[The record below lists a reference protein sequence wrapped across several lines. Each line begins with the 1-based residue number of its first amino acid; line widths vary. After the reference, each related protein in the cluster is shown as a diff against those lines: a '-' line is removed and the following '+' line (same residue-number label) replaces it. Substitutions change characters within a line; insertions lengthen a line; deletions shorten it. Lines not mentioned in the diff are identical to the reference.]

1 MLTTLSKTLTAL
13 ALVSTALSAEAT
25 VQIAPA
31 HIYTAQLAGASEEPP
46 NASPGSGSAT
56 VGFDIG
62 THTLTIDVSFS
73 GLLGNSTNAH
83 IHCCTALPEEGT
95 AGVAT
100 MTPSFAGFPSGV
112 TGGTYHH
119 VFDTSLA
126 STWNNGFVNSHGG
139 IAGAEA
145 ALLAALDNG
154 QAYFNIHSSFAPGG
168 EIRGF
173 LQPVPEPRE
182 LAMLAVGMPL
192 LLVLARR
199 RRMG

>member
-1 MLTTLSKTLTAL
+1 MLTTLSRVLTAL
-13 ALVSTALSAEAT
+13 ALGSTALCAGAA

-31 HIYTAQLAGASEEPP
+31 NVYTASLSGASEVPP
-46 NASPGSGSAT
+46 NASPASGSAS
-56 VGFDIG
+56 VGFDIA

-73 GLLGNSTNAH
+73 GLLGDSTAAH
-83 IHCCTALPEEGT
+83 IHCCTALPETGG

-100 MTPSFAGFPSGV
+100 MTPSFEGFPSGV
-112 TGGTYHH
+112 TSGTYHH

-126 STWNNGFVNSHGG
+126 STWNNGFVDTHGG

-154 QAYFNIHSSFAPGG
+154 QAYFNLHSTFAPGG

-173 LQPVPEPRE
+173 LQPVPEPGE

-199 RRMG
+199 RKG

>member
-1 MLTTLSKTLTAL
+1 MLTSLSKALIAL
-13 ALVSTALSAEAT
+13 ALAASACSAGAT

-31 HIYTAQLAGASEEPP
+31 HVYTAQLSGASEDPP
-46 NASPGSGSAT
+46 NASTATGSAR

-73 GLLGNSTNAH
+73 GLLGDSTNAH
-83 IHCCTALPEEGT
+83 IHCCTALPGEGS
-95 AGVAT
+95 AGPAT
-100 MTPSFAGFPSGV
+100 RTPTLTGFPSGV
-112 TGGTYHH
+112 RDGIYHH

-139 IAGAEA
+139 IAGAEQ
-145 ALLAALDNG
+145 ALLAALDSG

-173 LQPVPEPRE
+173 LQPVPEPGE
-182 LAMLAVGMPL
+182 WAMLAVGLPL

-199 RRMG
+199 RQG